1 MSELLYEDEHRELW
15 KVNDHIVQLA
25 LPNWSTMGVYAQVW
39 SVQGQRW
46 ELLWHLEEPAIT
58 KALNEQTDMA
68 EARSLDRDALMAVVQ
83 QVL

>member
-1 MSELLYEDEHRELW
+1 MSELVYEDEHRELW
-15 KVNDHIVQLA
+15 AINDQIVQLA

-58 KALNEQTDMA
+58 KALNEQGDLDA
-68 EARSLDRDALMAVVQ
+68 AREADREALMDIVE